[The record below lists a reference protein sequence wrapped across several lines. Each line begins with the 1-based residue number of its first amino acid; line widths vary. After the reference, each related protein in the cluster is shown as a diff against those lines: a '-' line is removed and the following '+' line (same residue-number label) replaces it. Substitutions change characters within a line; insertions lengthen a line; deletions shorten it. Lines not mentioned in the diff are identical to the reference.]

1 MLDKAA
7 MLGIPRRLVLVDV
20 LALAVASK
28 AEAAR
33 LLGYSRAAIT
43 KETRRGAYQR
53 LDGGYKTFTAY
64 SADIAQRDHERACT
78 AKGAPVK
85 LGKDYALSAYLERRI
100 VRDRYS
106 PQAALDAIA
115 LDGLHFGVT
124 LCRAT
129 VYSYIDK
136 GVLNVEL
143 RHLPRGEQPPKPAP
157 RKPTRPRTRGP
168 EFRSIEQR
176 PAAAND
182 RAEFG
187 HWEIDTV
194 IGRRAGENAVLL
206 TLTERSTRFE
216 LVRLLPR
223 KQARYVTAALRSLRR
238 EYGPIFRTITCD
250 NGAEFLNPAAMRAAT
265 GAEVYHCHPYNS
277 SERGSN
283 ENANGLLRRWIP
295 KGWDFNLLTNADAR
309 AVQDWLND
317 YPRPLLR
324 STARR
329 CFDVAVKNLA

>member
-1 MLDKAA
+1 M
-7 MLGIPRRLVLVDV
+7 
-20 LALAVASK
+20 ASK

-136 GVLNVEL
+136 GVL
-143 RHLPRGEQPPKPAP
+143 Q
-157 RKPTRPRTRGP
+157 
-168 EFRSIEQR
+168 I
-176 PAAAND
+176 
-182 RAEFG
+182 
-187 HWEIDTV
+187 
-194 IGRRAGENAVLL
+194 
-206 TLTERSTRFE
+206 
-216 LVRLLPR
+216 
-223 KQARYVTAALRSLRR
+223 
-238 EYGPIFRTITCD
+238 
-250 NGAEFLNPAAMRAAT
+250 
-265 GAEVYHCHPYNS
+265 
-277 SERGSN
+277 
-283 ENANGLLRRWIP
+283 
-295 KGWDFNLLTNADAR
+295 
-309 AVQDWLND
+309 
-317 YPRPLLR
+317 
-324 STARR
+324 
-329 CFDVAVKNLA
+329 

>member
-1 MLDKAA
+1 MAKFHHMTYAD
-7 MLGIPRRLVLVDV
+7 RLRLET
-20 LALAVASK
+20 LLQAGHSK

-136 GVLNVEL
+136 G
-143 RHLPRGEQPPKPAP
+143 G
-157 RKPTRPRTRGP
+157 
-168 EFRSIEQR
+168 F
-176 PAAAND
+176 
-182 RAEFG
+182 
-187 HWEIDTV
+187 
-194 IGRRAGENAVLL
+194 
-206 TLTERSTRFE
+206 
-216 LVRLLPR
+216 
-223 KQARYVTAALRSLRR
+223 
-238 EYGPIFRTITCD
+238 
-250 NGAEFLNPAAMRAAT
+250 
-265 GAEVYHCHPYNS
+265 
-277 SERGSN
+277 ERGAPPS
-283 ENANGLLRRWIP
+283 A
-295 KGWDFNLLTNADAR
+295 AR
-309 AVQDWLND
+309 
-317 YPRPLLR
+317 
-324 STARR
+324 
-329 CFDVAVKNLA
+329 

>member
-1 MLDKAA
+1 MAKFHHMTYAD
-7 MLGIPRRLVLVDV
+7 RLRLET
-20 LALAVASK
+20 LLQAGHSK

-136 GVLNVEL
+136 GVLNVER
-143 RHLPRGEQPPKPAP
+143 RHLPRGERPPKPAP

-238 EYGPIFRTITCD
+238 EYGPIFRTIT
-250 NGAEFLNPAAMRAAT
+250 
-265 GAEVYHCHPYNS
+265 
-277 SERGSN
+277 
-283 ENANGLLRRWIP
+283 
-295 KGWDFNLLTNADAR
+295 
-309 AVQDWLND
+309 
-317 YPRPLLR
+317 
-324 STARR
+324 
-329 CFDVAVKNLA
+329 

>member
-1 MLDKAA
+1 MPSFHHMTYTDRIRLETLLCAGHCKA
-7 MLGIPRRLVLVDV
+7 D
-20 LALAVASK
+20 
-28 AEAAR
+28 AAR

-43 KETRRGAYQR
+43 KETQRGAYQR
-53 LDGGYKTFTAY
+53 LDCAYKTFTAY

-78 AKGAPVK
+78 AKGAPLK
-85 LGKDYALSAYLERRI
+85 LGRDYALAAHLEQRI

-106 PQAALDAIA
+106 PQAALDDIR
-115 LDGLHFGVT
+115 LQGLRFSVT

-136 GVLNVEL
+136 GVLNVER
-143 RHLPRGEQPPKPAP
+143 RHLPRGERPAKPAP
-157 RKPTRPRTRGP
+157 RSTARPRERGP

-176 PAAAND
+176 PAAANE

-194 IGRRAGENAVLL
+194 VGRRAGENAVLL
-206 TLTERSTRFE
+206 TLTERRTRFE

-223 KQARYVTAALRSLRR
+223 KQACHVAAALRSLRR
-238 EYGPIFRTITCD
+238 EYGPVFRTITCD
-250 NGAEFLNPAAMRAAT
+250 NGAEFLDPAAMRAAT
-265 GAEVYHCHPYNS
+265 GAEVYHCHPYSS

-295 KGWDFNLLTNADAR
+295 KGGDFNRLTRANAR

-317 YPRPLLR
+317 YPRPLLQ

-329 CFDVAVKNLA
+329 CFEVEKRALA

>member
-1 MLDKAA
+1 MAKFHHMTYAD
-7 MLGIPRRLVLVDV
+7 RLRLET
-20 LALAVASK
+20 LLQAGHSK

-136 GVLNVEL
+136 GVLNVER
-143 RHLPRGEQPPKPAP
+143 RHLPRGERPPKPAP

-329 CFDVAVKNLA
+329 CFDVAVKDLA